1 MRYWIYRTSNRKCKN
16 QFWKD
21 VLYAWKSVI
30 EKDENKDWTNFL
42 ANTVWLNKQES
53 PDPCGLQSQ
62 NKRMYINH
70 LKSPLLILL
79 LHDILF
85 HSINR

>member
-1 MRYWIYRTSNRKCKN
+1 MWIGSKKYSSDRLCENWNLSWGKTT
-16 QFWKD
+16 FT
-21 VLYAWKSVI
+21 VLGINFDPFTIV
-30 EKDENKDWTNFL
+30 EK
-42 ANTVWLNKQES
+42 ES